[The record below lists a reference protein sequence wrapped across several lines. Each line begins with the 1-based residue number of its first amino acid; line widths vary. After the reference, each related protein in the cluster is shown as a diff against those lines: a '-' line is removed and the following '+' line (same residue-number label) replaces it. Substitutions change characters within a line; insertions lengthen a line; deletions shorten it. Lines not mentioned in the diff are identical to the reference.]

1 MDLQLQVVQARCP
14 ILDIALER
22 GGFFSMASRSVWYIW
37 NGISNMDMW
46 SLKPQANGILEREG
60 VFVIIRRMVGFNARV
75 LHLVGLEGHNEV
87 DGGDSEVGY

>member
-1 MDLQLQVVQARCP
+1 MDLQLQVVQARCL
-14 ILDIALER
+14 IFDITLER
-22 GGFFSMASRSVWYIW
+22 GGFFSMASRSVWHIW
-37 NGISNMDMW
+37 NGIGNMDVW
-46 SLKPQANGILEREG
+46 SPKLQANGILERKR